1 MFRAVAWNKISIIDG
16 NEVGKMVISVE
27 VEAANVTEAMDKMQ
41 VMASD
46 WNREA
51 DEKMQVNF
59 ITCKGFIR
67 NA

>member
-1 MFRAVAWNKISIIDG
+1 MFKTIAWNQISIIDG
-16 NEVGKMVISVE
+16 NEVGKMVISTE
-27 VEAANVTEAMDKMQ
+27 IEAANVTEAMDQMQ

-46 WNREA
+46 WNKEA
-51 DEKMQVNF
+51 DKDMQVNF